1 MKALIPEKLPPR
13 PADGGGM
20 PTTED
25 GVRARIR
32 NMPDVLLAATL
43 EREEQSERRLL
54 THLDIVQTKVRLIR
68 EEVERRARI

>member
-20 PTTED
+20 PTTEQ
-25 GVRARIR
+25 GLRARIR
-32 NMPDVLLAATL
+32 NMPDALLAATL

-54 THLDIVQTKVRLIR
+54 THLDVVQTKVRLLR
-68 EEVERRARI
+68 EEVDVRAHL